1 MGDRRFRQSS
11 HSLQRKRQ
19 KERIQK
25 ATCWNSRFQVSHN
38 FICFIRISF
47 RQLIEATGA
56 VNNKCELDTFQL
68 TLFIEEIINAFLSF
82 FKRMKLSNE
91 DIAKGRAAFRQF
103 ISAWQY
109 DFDKLSELISKS
121 YLSAVMKIC
130 CTTMPASK
138 YIFFYIFF
146 LYSFL
151 AHRDFT
157 VFHLLT
163 EVTLCKQV
171 YVKSHERS
179 ECISRLNMLY
189 KNGVF
194 PTRRIAIKTIIA
206 RLFDMMGLNPTAL
219 QFPPRDPMPVKC
231 VAYNLE
237 DNKENLVKCY
247 DMEVIRGCQNKY
259 LTFFTSL
266 KRRTKAKKIF
276 W

>member
-1 MGDRRFRQSS
+1 LF
-11 HSLQRKRQ
+11 
-19 KERIQK
+19 
-25 ATCWNSRFQVSHN
+25 
-38 FICFIRISF
+38 FIRISF

-56 VNNKCELDTFQL
+56 PNNKCELDTFQL
-68 TLFIEEIINAFLSF
+68 KLFIEEIINAFLSF

-91 DIAKGRAAFRQF
+91 DITKGRAAFRQF

-109 DFDKLSELISKS
+109 DFDKLGELISKS

-138 YIFFYIFF
+138 YNVCIFSTYTH
-146 LYSFL
+146 FL

-163 EVTLCKQV
+163 EVTLCKRV

-194 PTRRIAIKTIIA
+194 PTLRIPIKTIIA

-219 QFPPRDPMPVKC
+219 HFPLRDSMPVKC

-237 DNKENLVKCY
+237 DNKENLVTCY
-247 DMEVIRGCQNKY
+247 DMEVIRACQNKN
-259 LTFFTSL
+259 LTFSQV
-266 KRRTKAKKIF
+266 
-276 W
+276 

>member
-1 MGDRRFRQSS
+1 
-11 HSLQRKRQ
+11 
-19 KERIQK
+19 
-25 ATCWNSRFQVSHN
+25 
-38 FICFIRISF
+38 
-47 RQLIEATGA
+47 
-56 VNNKCELDTFQL
+56 
-68 TLFIEEIINAFLSF
+68 
-82 FKRMKLSNE
+82 MKLSNE
-91 DIAKGRAAFRQF
+91 DIAKGRAAFRLF

-109 DFDKLSELISKS
+109 DFDNLGEIISKS

-130 CTTMPASK
+130 CTNMPAGK
-138 YIFFYIFF
+138 YIFFLFSTYTH
-146 LYSFL
+146 FL

-157 VFHLLT
+157 LFHLLT
-163 EVTLCKQV
+163 EVTLCERV

-194 PTRRIAIKTIIA
+194 PTLRIPIKTIIA
-206 RLFDMMGLNPTAL
+206 RLFDMMGLSPTAM
-219 QFPPRDPMPVKC
+219 QFPSRDPMPAKC

-237 DNKENLVKCY
+237 DNKENLVGCY
-247 DMEVIRGCQNKY
+247 DMKVIRALQKKN